1 MKALAMAI
9 LLLVAGCAS
18 PQISPKISVKCS
30 QNEIDELLE
39 AKLKALLKS
48 QSQKDI
54 SLVCQSLEFSGA
66 GRGLIYYTGLE
77 NGGYAKHVV
86 QVDIIG
92 KDKKPLTSLKITNE
106 INQGAYELD
115 KIVQKTADEIILNL
129 KEKQWI

>member
-1 MKALAMAI
+1 MKALAMAF
-9 LLLVAGCAS
+9 LLLLAGCAS
-18 PQISPKISVKCS
+18 HQISHKISAKCS

-39 AKLKALLKS
+39 TRLKALLKS
-48 QSQKDI
+48 QNSI
-54 SLVCQSLEFSGA
+54 SLACESLEFSGA

-77 NGGYAKHVV
+77 NGGYAKHVA
-86 QVDIIG
+86 QVDIID
-92 KDKKPLTSLKITNE
+92 KDKKPLTGLKITNK